1 MKNCSRFPRFFVTS
15 FVSAIF
21 FSSAASASEIDR
33 LEEVV
38 VVGEIVGQLNL
49 LESSEAG
56 SRLGLSILET
66 PATIEVLDSSTMQ
79 ARGYKQVT
87 EAVESLPGVVSGE
100 SPAAPSTF
108 SMRGFTRSQITILRD
123 GLWVGPANMVMRP
136 QNTFNLDR
144 IEILRGPNSVLH
156 GQGAVAGTVNAVT
169 KSASMG
175 EPDRVDALASL
186 GRFGTYQLGLGA
198 GGSVNDS
205 AWYRFD
211 FSHRESDG
219 YVDRMDPSSLNTT
232 GSLLW
237 NASDTVSLKF
247 SFDYLNDELADYWG
261 TPLIPAAAAKNPMNS
276 VISTRTGET
285 LDEAMRGMNYNV
297 ENSRAESNQLFLRGD
312 ITWKPAD
319 NVTLKNT
326 IYNFNA
332 DREWLNAEG
341 YVYCTEVV
349 DVCTEIGEIQRYYGY
364 FFVFH
369 DQDLFGNRLTAQF
382 DLTLGGME
390 SSLLGGLEITSLDF
404 ERSRGFRRAEPLAAG
419 DSVDPYSPIPGVYGP
434 EELRGISPTEIKT
447 RAAFLENI
455 LQASDNLSIVTA
467 FRYEELELD
476 RLNFNS
482 SGVRE
487 ASSFDRTFDWTSW
500 RIGSVLK
507 LSKTV
512 AAYAQY
518 SDAKDPINANIFLVS
533 AGEDLDLTDAEQFEI
548 GLKAILTN
556 ANIEATIAYFD
567 IQRDDVLEQIGVD
580 RAAMVGGR
588 ESNGIE
594 FTATWAASE
603 QLNVGLNTA
612 KTNAEFSRSANFQNF
627 AGNTPPNVPE
637 RTTNVW
643 TSYDFSSLPL
653 QIGAALRSV
662 SDRYDKT
669 TRVLYTLTN
678 CYSEPRGPMR
688 LV

>member
-1 MKNCSRFPRFFVTS
+1 
-15 FVSAIF
+15 
-21 FSSAASASEIDR
+21 
-33 LEEVV
+33 
-38 VVGEIVGQLNL
+38 
-49 LESSEAG
+49 
-56 SRLGLSILET
+56 
-66 PATIEVLDSSTMQ
+66 
-79 ARGYKQVT
+79 
-87 EAVESLPGVVSGE
+87 
-100 SPAAPSTF
+100 
-108 SMRGFTRSQITILRD
+108 
-123 GLWVGPANMVMRP
+123 MVMRP

-186 GRFGTYQLGLGA
+186 GRYGTYQLGLGA
-198 GGSVNDS
+198 GGGVNDS

-211 FSHRESDG
+211 LSHRESDG

-247 SFDYLNDELADYWG
+247 SFDYLKDELADYWG

-285 LDEAMRGMNYNV
+285 LDEAMRGLNYNV

-349 DVCTEIGEIQRYYGY
+349 DVCRGIGEIQRYYGY

-419 DSVDPYSPIPGVYGP
+419 DSVDPYSPVPGVYGP

-482 SGVRE
+482 SGEVKAPIE
-487 ASSFDRTFDWTSW
+487 IW
-500 RIGSVLK
+500 RPK
-507 LSKTV
+507 LECGDSG
-512 AAYAQY
+512 
-518 SDAKDPINANIFLVS
+518 PC
-533 AGEDLDLTDAEQFEI
+533 
-548 GLKAILTN
+548 
-556 ANIEATIAYFD
+556 
-567 IQRDDVLEQIGVD
+567 LEQVEIIPVD
-580 RAAMVGGR
+580 
-588 ESNGIE
+588 
-594 FTATWAASE
+594 
-603 QLNVGLNTA
+603 QLN
-612 KTNAEFSRSANFQNF
+612 
-627 AGNTPPNVPE
+627 
-637 RTTNVW
+637 
-643 TSYDFSSLPL
+643 
-653 QIGAALRSV
+653 
-662 SDRYDKT
+662 
-669 TRVLYTLTN
+669 
-678 CYSEPRGPMR
+678 
-688 LV
+688 